1 MGIPRFAKTLMTRYP
16 LIIGNIKNES
26 DIPIID
32 NLYLDLNS
40 TIHEISHSKPDNLLA
55 LLKNKS
61 YEEIYQQACEF
72 INQILELIKPKSL
85 LMIALD
91 GVSPV
96 AKISDQ
102 LKSRYSKSFNNSND
116 EINNFLDELHLE
128 RKNTFDKNEISP
140 CTNFMINFEKYVDNY
155 IQEKIKEKA
164 DIWKDINIIF
174 SGTNVPGEGEYK
186 IMEEIREEKSKE
198 DKDKKE
204 SKKYCIFSGDA
215 DFILLSLLIHEPN
228 IIILKKGTSTKN
240 QNEYNF
246 EFTKENNLLYFNEL
260 IYISV
265 LREYLDIEFCKLKSI
280 IKFEYNIER
289 LYEDFAFLCFL
300 FGNDFIPALMTLDT
314 DGNVFEFIINSYKK
328 SIPKFNDYLTKDGI
342 INFSN
347 FKIFINEL
355 SLRESEYLNSKYDY
369 FKRIYCSKKKQP
381 QSTLNEIYHNESIIN
396 TKNSDIYIQLKNE
409 MNSNDKLVKKINNIN
424 DKNIMSKDIEYGL
437 DLNEYFFHRF
447 VEAYNSDRYKGKQMY
462 YENKF
467 YIDIEKDSGKEK
479 LNKIITNYLEGLQW
493 NLLYFKGFLNWNWNY
508 LYNYCPLLVD
518 IAKYDYK
525 TNINETIYN
534 NIIKLNGEPLPP
546 YILQCLI
553 FPSFNLIP
561 ENYHEIKQII
571 PDYYKFKKTVDN
583 NGSLFPSQIIVT
595 CPKINGNKMI
605 QELIDFD
612 KSNFSKTENYNLI
625 KEAYGKEYLYNKN
638 NIKSE
643 NNRKRKNEI
652 FNEDYNINKVDVMFP
667 SIESISNYQYIE
679 GYFNRNIG
687 GNKLIQINSLFIYV
701 FLDEKKYKKINKM
714 IIDNIF
720 KEKIISY
727 GYPLIKLGVLSGLYY
742 NNKYYSLDKKSNVL
756 KETSYQFDYEDLIK
770 KDYEY
775 IGLKILDLSC
785 LIEVIPINYIDNGK
799 LIYDYDYKYLIPLE
813 ITSLNIINK
822 VHQEYLKNSL
832 IINKIINIDNLELN
846 EELLEKEKEVFLYDE
861 NLRKNKSNDGKEKGN
876 KNKSKIKDKKGD
888 KKRKKPVGPSIE
900 REITNFKF
908 KNLDDY

>member
-40 TIHEISHSKPDNLLA
+40 TIHELSHSTQENLLA

-61 YEEIYQQACEF
+61 NEEIYQQTCDL
-72 INQILELIKPKSL
+72 INQILQLVKPRSL

-91 GVSPV
+91 GVGPV

-102 LKSRYSKSFNNSND
+102 LKSRYIKSFNNVSE
-116 EINNFLDELHLE
+116 EIDNFLDELNLE

-140 CTNFMINFEKYVDNY
+140 CTNFMINFEKYLDNY
-155 IQEKIKEKA
+155 IQEKIEEKSQV
-164 DIWKDINIIF
+164 WKDINVIL

-186 IMEEIREEKSKE
+186 IMEEIREEKLKE
-198 DKDKKE
+198 KN
-204 SKKYCIFSGDA
+204 KKYCIFSGDA

-228 IIILKKGTSTKN
+228 IVLLKKGTSTKTSN
-240 QNEYNF
+240 FYNY
-246 EFTKENNLLYFNEL
+246 ESTKENNLLYFNEL

-265 LREYLDIEFCKLKSI
+265 LREYLDIEFCKLKPNM
-280 IKFEYNIER
+280 KFEYNIER
-289 LYEDFAFLCFL
+289 FYDDFAFLCFL

-314 DGNVFEFIINSYKK
+314 DGNVFEFVINSYKK

-342 INFSN
+342 INFTN

-369 FKRIYCSKKKQP
+369 FKRIFFSRKKQP
-381 QSTLNEIYHNESIIN
+381 QASLMEIYQNESVLN
-396 TKNSDIYIQLKNE
+396 TKNTDNCTHLKNE
-409 MNSNDKLVKKINNIN
+409 MNTNDKLVKTINSII
-424 DKNIMSKDIEYGL
+424 DKNVFSRDDEYDL
-437 DLNEYFFHRF
+437 DFNEYFFHRF
-447 VEAYNSDRYKGKQMY
+447 VEAYNNDRYKGKLMY
-462 YENKF
+462 YKNKF
-467 YIDIEKDSGKEK
+467 YIDIEKKSGKEE
-479 LNKIITNYLEGLQW
+479 LNKLINNYLEGLQW

-508 LYNYCPLLVD
+508 LYNYCPLIVD
-518 IAKYDYK
+518 LAKYDYK
-525 TNINETIYN
+525 KDIDKTIYN

-553 FPSFNLIP
+553 FPSFDIIP
-561 ENYHEIKQII
+561 ENYNDIKNII
-571 PDYYKFKKTVDN
+571 PDYYEYNKKVDN
-583 NGSLFPSQIIVT
+583 NGSLFPSQIIFT

-605 QELIDFD
+605 QDLIDFD
-612 KSNFSKTENYNLI
+612 KSQFCKTENYNI
-625 KEAYGKEYLYNKN
+625 ITERYGKEYLFNIN

-643 NNRKRKNEI
+643 YNRKRKNEI
-652 FNEDYNINKVDVMFP
+652 FEEDYTPNKVDIMFP

-679 GYFNRNIG
+679 GYFKRNIG
-687 GNKLIQINSLFIYV
+687 GNKVIEINSLFIYI

-714 IIDNIF
+714 VIDNIF
-720 KEKIISY
+720 KEKLICY

-742 NNKYYSLDKKSNVL
+742 NNKYYSINKDSETL
-756 KETSYQFDYEDLIK
+756 KETSYQYDYEDQIK

-775 IGLKILDLSC
+775 IGLKILDPSC
-785 LIEVIPINYIDNGK
+785 LIEVIPINFIDNEK
-799 LIYDYDYKYLIPLE
+799 VVYNYDYKYLIPLE
-813 ITSLNIINK
+813 ITSLNVINS
-822 VHQEYLKNSL
+822 VHQEYLKNIVKL
-832 IINKIINIDNLELN
+832 NKFDLDNLELN
-846 EELLEKEKEVFLYDE
+846 EELMSKEKDVFLYDDS
-861 NLRKNKSNDGKEKGN
+861 LRKNKNNDIKDKG

-908 KNLDDY
+908 KNIDDY